1 MSKSCLRTA
10 SLCSL
15 VACVILLCLAD
26 SLFAAEPIVVGAAKL
41 SGTKATLKASNPGVE
56 KKTYVVVGDVSTVVK
71 LPLGRVEV
79 QAFVRDNGKGDAFR
93 ATPISLTAGGD
104 AAKPGESTKQ
114 TVDALSAGSPLKLK
128 LINRA
133 DRLTLRVQQGALSA
147 DAKKEVLKLETS
159 SGAPGGP
166 ATDFT
171 TPKKKKSD
179 DPLAELGLSEA
190 PPVDASAAVVP
201 MVLLERIEIRSLS
214 GSALV
219 TGVTSDK
226 LTYEPGET
234 AEITVV
240 LENLAPKPVRGKL
253 TVEQVRGLSERT
265 TIFSGD
271 VDLAAG
277 ATSALTYKAPVGES
291 LWGRGIE
298 ARLDTPEG
306 TDVGTHAFSVVT
318 NPWMVALHGRGLPQ
332 FGSETWTAEQAE
344 QEAEKIAR
352 ANMAR
357 YENMYE
363 AFAWAP
369 CDFSK
374 MTIDDDATF
383 HSGQTQ
389 YTKNRRSL
397 ATLHK
402 VFHRYGLSAITYGKA
417 CAAGTPGVEY
427 ALRHP
432 EQMNVFSKAG
442 FAHESISVDVLDR
455 MLEGRY
461 RRHGRDEDFWQS
473 WISSWTLIGNQAAID
488 FGCDE
493 IVRSAKQF
501 GWDGVRY
508 DGHFNAFRNPAMS
521 ARVVKY
527 AADRIQSQLPGFALG
542 YNYCGPQHNT
552 AEGAATDV
560 ELAACA
566 RSGGLIMSEYYR
578 GILGPIATNIE
589 HLRAVGD
596 ATRLHGGYFLCIA
609 DESSE
614 WSHALMLAGGA
625 RPMGGGGHFNKF
637 ATRFSEYVFDPTMR
651 RLGDPKKILRPTA
664 NAEFRWDAFVY
675 EKPVAADRSLLIM
688 QLVNATDELT
698 LRSIYQP
705 PTGVSGPRS
714 DVSFQLA
721 LPAGYQAEKVTVC
734 SDPVNFATTTS
745 PAADGKI
752 AIPQLDVWS
761 LVVVELKRDPSMT
774 SLDKLCEVPLDFTK
788 YSPLAAEKWR
798 AELQIGASVGQDVK
812 AVNEATVK
820 ITPELLDKI
829 LAAGKPIDNDPGSKA
844 YEPADFA
851 AHQTGID
858 AKLAADLPEPP
869 KFDLRRNG
877 RPDVLVVRGVFSHWD
892 RIEQA
897 AAMLPGVE
905 VRDAAL
911 TNGRIACS
919 VALAKDNVAC
929 LEGWPTREEL
939 AELDVVVLDDIPA
952 TAFTLEQRRDL
963 RDFVAAGGSLYV
975 LGGWYS
981 LSKGSWEGSFLED
994 VLPVEVVQSS
1004 HLLRLKDSVVGGVD
1018 FDASVELK
1026 KEFDVDPSAA
1036 VEWVNHV
1043 RVRPAATIGRS
1054 TGKQPLLVSGKHGAG
1069 QVVVWTG
1076 SHSGRP
1082 KLPYWESAAWP
1093 KFNAEILKKLL
1104 QGSEAVSKP
1113 AAAIAARLAKETQAL
1128 SGSALEDALD
1138 GGSKPSGRKPAA
1150 GTTSGSKVTTDDV
1163 DRLRFLLTHGGEREA
1178 LAAATYLL
1186 ENPAKV
1192 DPKHYEELIEAIGPK
1207 ITGDAGWSALGEK
1220 YLQNPPLLL
1229 DTLVAEIAAAAVKTV
1244 RFETIERWKL
1254 QDPVMRLRCIAAGG
1268 DAAALPTLEAELKAI
1283 QQQEAKWAT
1292 LQATD
1297 TYSPATVSDIYRT
1310 RLLRPFL
1317 AQALWRCGKRDA
1329 TVAGELAQGI
1339 LELPYY
1345 EWRQHWVLDG
1355 ARASLRDAIQQ
1366 GQTGLDAKTQIRNS
1380 EAAIKSFARA
1390 RRLLSAQLDPAKLG
1404 LEPAT
1409 CQAVATALAKV
1420 DSRKSLPLALRY
1432 VRAIPADKL
1441 GEFAPLTEA
1450 KLADVRQ
1457 LYTERSAAK

>member
-1 MSKSCLRTA
+1 MSKSCLRAVIVCAT
-10 SLCSL
+10 LCWIAAPS
-15 VACVILLCLAD
+15 
-26 SLFAAEPIVVGAAKL
+26 FAAEPIVVNAAKL
-41 SGTKATLKASNPGVE
+41 AGTKATLKASGLETE
-56 KKTYVVVGDVSTVVK
+56 KKTYIVVGDVSTAVK

-79 QAFVRDNGKGDAFR
+79 QAYVRDNGKGEAFR
-93 ATPISLTAGGD
+93 ATPITLTVGTD
-104 AAKPGESTKQ
+104 ATKPGETTKQ
-114 TVDALSAGSPLKLK
+114 TVDALSAGSSLKLH
-128 LINRA
+128 LINRS
-133 DRLTLRVQQGALSA
+133 DRVHVRVQQGALSA
-147 DAKKEVLKLETS
+147 DAKKEVLKLETAG
-159 SGAPGGP
+159 GAPTGP

-201 MVLLERIEIRSLS
+201 MVLLERIEVRSLS

-226 LTYEPGET
+226 LTYKPGET
-234 AEITVV
+234 AEFTVT
-240 LENLAPKPVRGKL
+240 LENLAPKPVRGRL
-253 TVEQVRGLSERT
+253 TVEQVRGLSKRT
-265 TIFSGD
+265 VVFSGD
-271 VDLAAG
+271 VDLAPG
-277 ATSALTYKAPVGES
+277 VTSTASYKAPVGEA

-298 ARLDTPEG
+298 ARLETPEG
-306 TDVGTHAFSVVT
+306 IDVGTHAFSVVT

-417 CAAGTPGVEY
+417 CAAGVPGVEY

-442 FAHESISVDVLDR
+442 FAHEAISVDVLDR

-508 DGHFNAFRNPAMS
+508 DGHFNYFRNPAMS

-566 RSGGLIMSEYYR
+566 RAGGLIMSEYYR

-596 ATRLHGGYFLCIA
+596 ATRLHGGYFLCIS

-625 RPMGGGGHFNKF
+625 RPMGGGGQFNKF
-637 ATRFSEYVFDPTMR
+637 ATRFSEYVFDPAMR
-651 RLGDPKKILRPTA
+651 RLGDPKKIIRPIA
-664 NAEFRWDAFVY
+664 NADFRWDAFVY
-675 EKPVAADRSLLIM
+675 EKPIAADRSLLIM
-688 QLVNATDELT
+688 QLVNATDGLT
-698 LRSIYQP
+698 LRSAYQP

-714 DVSFQLA
+714 DVAFQLA
-721 LPAGYQAEKVTVC
+721 LPAGYQAVSTTVC
-734 SDPVNFATTTS
+734 SDPTNFATTTAPS
-745 PAADGKI
+745 ADGKI
-752 AIPQLDVWS
+752 TVPAIDVWS
-761 LVVVELKRDPSMT
+761 MVVVELKRDPAAT

-798 AELQIGASVGQDVK
+798 SELQIGASVGQDVK

-829 LAAGKPIDNDPGSKA
+829 LAEGKPIDNDPGAKA
-844 YEPADFA
+844 HLPADFT
-851 AHQTGID
+851 AHQSGVD
-858 AKLAADLPEPP
+858 AKLAAGLPKPA
-869 KFDLRRNG
+869 KFALRRNG

-892 RIEQA
+892 RIEQS

-911 TNGRIACS
+911 VNGRIACS
-919 VALAKDNVAC
+919 ASLAKDNVAC
-929 LEGWPTREEL
+929 LEGWPTRDEL
-939 AELDVVVLDDIPA
+939 AELDLVVLDDIPA
-952 TAFTLEQRRDL
+952 TSFTLEQRRDL
-963 RDFVAAGGSLYV
+963 RDFVNSGGALYV

-994 VLPVEVVQSS
+994 MLPLETVQSP
-1004 HLLRLKDSVVGGVD
+1004 HLLRLTESPRSL
-1018 FDASVELK
+1018 A
-1026 KEFDVDPSAA
+1026 PSAA
-1036 VEWVNHV
+1036 FQTVLGAAPSDFGPPAALEWINHV
-1043 RVRPAATIGRS
+1043 RVRPAAQVLMTVGE
-1054 TGKQPLLVSGKHGAG
+1054 QPLLVAGKHGAG
-1069 QVVVWTG
+1069 QVIVWSG

-1082 KLPYWESAAWP
+1082 AAPYWENVAWP
-1093 KFNAEILKKLL
+1093 TLNAAILKTLL
-1104 QGSEAVSKP
+1104 LGSDGTSKP
-1113 AAAIAARLAKETQAL
+1113 SPEIAARLKNETQTLA
-1128 SGSALEDALD
+1128 GSALEDALG
-1138 GGSKPSGRKPAA
+1138 GGSKPSGRKPAGGEA
-1150 GTTSGSKVTTDDV
+1150 KTDV
-1163 DRLRFLLTHGGEREA
+1163 DRLRFLLAHGTEPEA
-1178 LAAATYLL
+1178 LVVATYLL

-1207 ITGDAGWSALGEK
+1207 IGSDAGWSALGEK
-1220 YLQNPPLLL
+1220 YLRNPPLLL
-1229 DTLVAEIAAAAVKTV
+1229 DRLVAEIAAAAVKSV
-1244 RFETIERWKL
+1244 KFETIERWKL

-1268 DAAALPTLEAELKAI
+1268 DATALPTLEAELRAI
-1283 QQQEAKWAT
+1283 QQQEAKWAA
-1292 LQATD
+1292 LQASEA
-1297 TYSPATVSDIYRT
+1297 YSPATVADIYRT

-1329 TVAGELAQGI
+1329 TVAAELAQGI

-1355 ARASLRDAIQQ
+1355 ARAALRDAIQQ

-1390 RRLLSAQLDPAKLG
+1390 RRLLSAQLDPAVLG
-1404 LEPAT
+1404 LEPAA
-1409 CQAVATALAKV
+1409 CRAVAAALAKV

-1432 VRAIPADKL
+1432 IRTIPAEKL
-1441 GEFAPLTEA
+1441 PEFAPLAEA

-1457 LYTERSAAK
+1457 LYAERSAAAR